1 MEIDNERC
9 MQLFR
14 LMDRTRR
21 AWAEFTPKPEVSKS
35 QFGTLLALRHGRKRG
50 SEKQGEHDPFEPMTL
65 SVLAAIMEQSM
76 PAVSQR
82 ISKLEAAG
90 YVSRTPDEKDKRTI
104 WIQLTPSG
112 MELLQS
118 SYQNMVSKIGDIM
131 EKMGPDDSETLI
143 RVLDKLAGIIEES
156 VKEKH

>member
-1 MEIDNERC
+1 MEIENERC

-35 QFGTLLALRHGRKRG
+35 QFGTLLALRHGRKCG
-50 SEKQGEHDPFEPMTL
+50 SEKKEEHDPFEPMTL
-65 SVLAAIMEQSM
+65 SVLAAIMGQSM

-90 YVSRTPDEKDKRTI
+90 YVSRTPDDKDKRTV

-118 SYQNMVSKIGDIM
+118 SYQNLVSKMGDIM
-131 EKMGPDDSETLI
+131 EKMGQEDSQTLI
-143 RVLDKLAGIIEES
+143 RVLDKLADIIEET
-156 VKEKH
+156 VRETH